1 MRRAWRAISPF
12 AAFVLRP
19 IDGRRQGIAVAGQ
32 KTRFPVKLEHFATEW
47 GVIAMSMPSLPQR
60 SWPVGL
66 LLLLAVAGVLY
77 VLMLGNAMYEPSGG
91 GESRMSAAFE
101 GLFLTAGLWIVLAVM
116 IVAGAVGGKMP
127 GWAGGL
133 AGILVPASGIA
144 NFTAVDM
151 LSRHMPWAIVF
162 PILLAPLI
170 AFYAFWARMPQLQAR
185 LPAERT
191 SVAVWASIFVLSV
204 ATFVL
209 AA

>member
-1 MRRAWRAISPF
+1 M
-12 AAFVLRP
+12 
-19 IDGRRQGIAVAGQ
+19 GIV
-32 KTRFPVKLEHFATEW
+32 
-47 GVIAMSMPSLPQR
+47 AMSVPSPTQR
-60 SWPVGL
+60 SWPIG

-77 VLMLGNAMYEPSGG
+77 VLMLANALYQPSGG
-91 GESRMSAAFE
+91 GEARIEAAIE
-101 GLFLTAGLWIVLAVM
+101 GLFLTAALWIALAIM
-116 IVAGAVGGKMP
+116 IIVGAAMGSMP

-133 AGILVPASGIA
+133 AGILVPASGVA

-151 LSRHMPWAIVF
+151 CSRHMPWAIVF
-162 PILLAPLI
+162 PLLLPPLI
-170 AFYAFWARMPQLQAR
+170 AFYALWAGWPRLHAA

>member
-1 MRRAWRAISPF
+1 M
-12 AAFVLRP
+12 
-19 IDGRRQGIAVAGQ
+19 
-32 KTRFPVKLEHFATEW
+32 
-47 GVIAMSMPSLPQR
+47 GVVEMSMPSPTQR

-66 LLLLAVAGVLY
+66 LVLLAVAGVLF
-77 VLMLGNAMYEPSGG
+77 VLMLANALYKPSGG
-91 GESRMSAAFE
+91 GEAGLEAAIE
-101 GLFLTAGLWIVLAVM
+101 GLFLTAALWIVLAIM
-116 IVAGAVGGKMP
+116 IIVGAAMGSMP

-133 AGILVPASGIA
+133 AGILVPASGVA

-151 LSRHMPWAIVF
+151 GSRGMPWAIVL
-162 PILLAPLI
+162 PAVLAPLI
-170 AFYAFWARMPQLQAR
+170 AFYALWAGWPRLHAA

>member
-1 MRRAWRAISPF
+1 
-12 AAFVLRP
+12 
-19 IDGRRQGIAVAGQ
+19 
-32 KTRFPVKLEHFATEW
+32 
-47 GVIAMSMPSLPQR
+47 MSMPSPTQR

-77 VLMLGNAMYEPSGG
+77 VLMLANALYQPSGG
-91 GESRMSAAFE
+91 GEA
-101 GLFLTAGLWIVLAVM
+101 GIFLTAALWIVLAIM
-116 IVAGAVGGKMP
+116 IIVGAVTGSIP

-133 AGILVPASGIA
+133 AGILVPASGVA

-151 LSRHMPWAIVF
+151 CSRGMPWAIVF

-170 AFYAFWARMPQLQAR
+170 AFYALWAGWPRLHAA
-185 LPAERT
+185 LPAEGT

>member
-1 MRRAWRAISPF
+1 M
-12 AAFVLRP
+12 
-19 IDGRRQGIAVAGQ
+19 GIV
-32 KTRFPVKLEHFATEW
+32 
-47 GVIAMSMPSLPQR
+47 AMSMPSPTQR
-60 SWPVGL
+60 SWPIGL

-77 VLMLGNAMYEPSGG
+77 VLMLANALYQPSGG
-91 GESRMSAAFE
+91 GESRIEAAIE
-101 GLFLTAGLWIVLAVM
+101 GLFLTAALWIVLAIM
-116 IVAGAVGGKMP
+116 IIVGAAKGSMP

-133 AGILVPASGIA
+133 AGLLVPASGVA

-151 LSRHMPWAIVF
+151 CSRHMPWAIVF
-162 PILLAPLI
+162 PLLLAPLI
-170 AFYAFWARMPQLQAR
+170 AFYALWAGWPRLHAA

>member
-1 MRRAWRAISPF
+1 MRAISPF
-12 AAFVLRP
+12 AALFFAQLTAA
-19 IDGRRQGIAVAGQ
+19 DKGSRRHAAGQ
-32 KTRFPVKLEHFATEW
+32 NTELQLKPLSSSRPNG
-47 GVIAMSMPSLPQR
+47 GVTAMSMPSLPQR
-60 SWPVGL
+60 SWPIGL
-66 LLLLAVAGVLY
+66 LLLLAIAGVLY
-77 VLMLGNAMYEPSGG
+77 VLMLANATYQPAGG

-101 GLFLTAGLWIVLAVM
+101 GLFLTAGLWIVLAIMTV
-116 IVAGAVGGKMP
+116 VGAVGGTMP

-144 NFTAVDM
+144 NITAVDM
-151 LSRHMPWAIVF
+151 LSRHMPGAIVF

-170 AFYAFWARMPQLQAR
+170 AFYAFWARLPQLQAR

>member
-1 MRRAWRAISPF
+1 
-12 AAFVLRP
+12 
-19 IDGRRQGIAVAGQ
+19 
-32 KTRFPVKLEHFATEW
+32 
-47 GVIAMSMPSLPQR
+47 
-60 SWPVGL
+60 
-66 LLLLAVAGVLY
+66 
-77 VLMLGNAMYEPSGG
+77 
-91 GESRMSAAFE
+91 
-101 GLFLTAGLWIVLAVM
+101 M
-116 IVAGAVGGKMP
+116 IVAGAVGGTMP

-170 AFYAFWARMPQLQAR
+170 AFYAFWARMPELQAR